1 MCLQVD
7 ESRDLV
13 DDESLLAASARGE
26 RDAFAVF
33 YRRHLAGVLSVLVAE
48 TGHRE
53 LAADLT
59 AEVFAVALL
68 RAGRYRAERSTAM
81 PWLCAIARHKARDS
95 LRRGRAE
102 RRARRRLGIPSEPA
116 YDADLERVD
125 ELVSQ
130 AGTFEGLLEELPA
143 AQRVAVRARVI
154 EERSYPQI
162 AAEVGSTE
170 QAVRQSVSRAL
181 SRLRKHAKEME

>member
-1 MCLQVD
+1 VD
-7 ESRDLV
+7 ESRHLA
-13 DDESLLAASARGE
+13 DDASLLAASARGE

-33 YRRHLAGVLSVLVAE
+33 YRRHLAAVLSVLVAE
-48 TGHRE
+48 TGDRE

-68 RAGRYRAERSTAM
+68 AAARYRTEGGTAL

-116 YDADLERVD
+116 YDADLERVV
-125 ELVSQ
+125 ELVGQ
-130 AGTFEGLLEELPA
+130 AGTFEGLLEELPPA
-143 AQRVAVRARVI
+143 ERVAVRARVI
-154 EERSYPQI
+154 DEQSYPEI
-162 AAEVGSTE
+162 AAAVGSTE
-170 QAVRQSVSRAL
+170 QAVRKSVSRAL
-181 SRLRKHAKEME
+181 SRLRKYAKEME